1 MDPTFLPAHLVLGQG
16 YEQEA
21 MPEKAIPELQ
31 KAVSL
36 SGGSSLYLSSLA
48 HAYATVGRRS
58 EAETLLRQLHER
70 AQRTYVPSFHIAII
84 YTGLAQEDQA
94 LVWLEKGY
102 QERSAWMVWLKV
114 DPRLDVLRSDPRFQD
129 LLHRVGLS

>member
-1 MDPTFLPAHLVLGQG
+1 
-16 YEQEA
+16 

-70 AQRTYVPSFHIAII
+70 AQRTYVPSFHIEII
-84 YTGLAQEDQA
+84 YTGLEQEDQA

-102 QERSAWMVWLKV
+102 QEGSAWMVWLKV